1 MTLTANQIIDLY
13 RSGSYGTPDA
23 PIRSS
28 SVKSTFW
35 LVYFGHRKAVD
46 YKNNIHHAAAVA
58 GAKAAKQA
66 QGEHYGNTINY

>member
-1 MTLTANQIIDLY
+1 MTLTADQILELY

-35 LVYFGHRKAVD
+35 LVYFGHRKASE
-46 YKNNIHHAAAVA
+46 YKNYINYAAALA
-58 GAKAAKQA
+58 GAKAAKQ
-66 QGEHYGNTINY
+66 T

>member
-1 MTLTANQIIDLY
+1 MTLTTEQILDLY
-13 RSGSYGTPDA
+13 HSGSYGTSDT

-35 LVYFGHRKAVD
+35 LVYFGHRKASD
-46 YKNNIHHAAAVA
+46 FKNNIHRAAAIA

-66 QGEHYGNTINY
+66 RG